1 MRNLVQEGFED
12 GWESA
17 WHGKLHYAHKTG
29 SSTQGH
35 AGLRLLY
42 KKDSHYGFS
51 MKKDVTPSRH
61 VRMAFKVKAN
71 PSWNSDSTGKTLG
84 FADLRWKNSKG
95 QSYAH
100 GNRAPGPDGFS
111 FRTWYGHTKNGEL
124 PIGMYIYHNNQKRNW
139 GDSIPVGSIKIGGD
153 FVLFEVEANFDEGYC
168 RARVGGGEWVS
179 HNIKVG
185 ENTQVVTAWL
195 DAYYGGAAVAPK
207 DMSMDI
213 DEYCLLDLSPQPAE
227 DTGPEAPAPE
237 IDWDEIRRRVEAQ
250 KAAEEA
256 AKVKAEETEE
266 FSCGCGCSAI
276 INDLVAR
283 VEALEKA

>member
-1 MRNLVQEGFED
+1 MCIR
-12 GWESA
+12 
-17 WHGKLHYAHKTG
+17 
-29 SSTQGH
+29 
-35 AGLRLLY
+35 
-42 KKDSHYGFS
+42 DS
-51 MKKDVTPSRH
+51 
-61 VRMAFKVKAN
+61 
-71 PSWNSDSTGKTLG
+71 
-84 FADLRWKNSKG
+84 
-95 QSYAH
+95 
-100 GNRAPGPDGFS
+100 
-111 FRTWYGHTKNGEL
+111 
-124 PIGMYIYHNNQKRNW
+124 
-139 GDSIPVGSIKIGGD
+139 VGSIKIGGD

-168 RARVGGGEWVS
+168 RARVDGGEWVS

-256 AKVKAEETEE
+256 AKVKDEETQEC
-266 FSCGCGCSAI
+266 SCGCGCSAI
-276 INDLVAR
+276 INDLIAR